1 MVYQIGL
8 IYVLIILRNKQNLD
22 VFCAYKHTS
31 FFVNIF
37 ANTLHIYIYIYV
49 YICIAPPIVFCII
62 ASAGHVHGDMDLDIS
77 CQMREETHGNIFV
90 FFLKTFALVH
100 QAEILLRNV
109 QFDGNQGLGFVD
121 RVCSQNLEPSLHI
134 AKIFDND
141 PTPVIILS
149 NK

>member
-1 MVYQIGL
+1 MTYQIGL

-37 ANTLHIYIYIYV
+37 ANTLYICTHKDIYIYILPH
-49 YICIAPPIVFCII
+49 IKRCII
-62 ASAGHVHGDMDLDIS
+62 ASAGHVHGDMDLDVS
-77 CQMREETHGNIFV
+77 CQMREETHSNLVV

-109 QFDGNQGLGFVD
+109 QFEGNQGLGFVD
-121 RVCSQNLEPSLHI
+121 SVCSQNLVQHLHI

-141 PTPVIILS
+141 PTPIILS